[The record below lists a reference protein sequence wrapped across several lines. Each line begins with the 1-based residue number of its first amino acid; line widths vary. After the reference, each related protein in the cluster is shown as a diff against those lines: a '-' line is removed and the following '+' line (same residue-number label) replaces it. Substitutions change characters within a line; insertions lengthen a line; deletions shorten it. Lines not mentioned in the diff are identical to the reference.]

1 MITLRKDFF
10 EQIVK
15 QCKQEYPNEACGI
28 LAGKNGR
35 VNGQHSRTVE
45 KIYEMINLE
54 KSPSFFSMS
63 PEEQFKVNK
72 DIRNLGFEMIGVYH
86 SHFKR
91 QAYPSSEDV
100 QLAFYPEVSYLILSL
115 QDMDNPVIRSFK
127 IEEGKVKE
135 EKVVIGGG

>member
-1 MITLRKDFF
+1 MIILKKGFF

-28 LAGKNGR
+28 LAGKDVR
-35 VNGQHSRTVE
+35 VNGQSDRTVE
-45 KIYEMINLE
+45 KIYEMINVE

-63 PEEQFKVNK
+63 PEEQLKVNK

-86 SHFKR
+86 SHVKS

-100 QLAFYPEVSYLILSL
+100 ELAFYPEVSYVILSL
-115 QDMDNPVIRSFK
+115 QDLNNPVIRSFK
-127 IEEGKVKE
+127 IEEGKISE
-135 EKVVIGGG
+135 EEIKIG